1 MEHKLIKTDNYL
13 LVGSNDDLR
22 RGWFYCVRKND
33 IFQDEGEDVH
43 CCNGDIRITAHLPL
57 NNSPILEGVDLL
69 PPMEDDV
76 EKLADKLI
84 SCSDFI
90 DVLLVKE
97 VWKSGYNKAKE
108 KYKYTEK
115 DIIEY
120 SNWLFKWCQ
129 YNRYRKLIDGV
140 KPYGVGEFISDKD
153 MFDKFL
159 KEKSLQQPKYPVAF
173 ECEMENKIAIDG
185 HTVIGSNSKTTTNS
199 QGQTV
204 LVGTYK
210 YEYMKNIHLLPT
222 ESSKTE
228 LPLFPKI
235 IISTER
241 QNYSF
246 KYAVQAF
253 VKPDSAPEGIY
264 LLVEIGTIHR
274 PNARPLFSEMVE
286 KAKKSFISEGCQIIN
301 TIYDERKPGP
311 WLCSETYI
319 KQHVQRLIN
328 LSQDNRVQ
336 FQII

>member
-108 KYKYTEK
+108 KYKYTEEDVIDFTMKMISQYVVGNTNIWNK
-115 DIIEY
+115 DMLKETLSLKQPKMPVGFKCDYEPIIPYQFTSEDH
-120 SNWLFKWCQ
+120 LE
-129 YNRYRKLIDGV
+129 V
-140 KPYGVGEFISDKD
+140 KP
-153 MFDKFL
+153 
-159 KEKSLQQPKYPVAF
+159 
-173 ECEMENKIAIDG
+173 
-185 HTVIGSNSKTTTNS
+185 KTTTNS

-210 YEYMKNIHLLPT
+210 YE
-222 ESSKTE
+222 
-228 LPLFPKI
+228 
-235 IISTER
+235 
-241 QNYSF
+241 
-246 KYAVQAF
+246 
-253 VKPDSAPEGIY
+253 
-264 LLVEIGTIHR
+264 
-274 PNARPLFSEMVE
+274 
-286 KAKKSFISEGCQIIN
+286 
-301 TIYDERKPGP
+301 
-311 WLCSETYI
+311 
-319 KQHVQRLIN
+319 
-328 LSQDNRVQ
+328 
-336 FQII
+336 

>member
-1 MEHKLIKTDNYL
+1 
-13 LVGSNDDLR
+13 
-22 RGWFYCVRKND
+22 
-33 IFQDEGEDVH
+33 
-43 CCNGDIRITAHLPL
+43 
-57 NNSPILEGVDLL
+57 
-69 PPMEDDV
+69 
-76 EKLADKLI
+76 
-84 SCSDFI
+84 
-90 DVLLVKE
+90 
-97 VWKSGYNKAKE
+97 
-108 KYKYTEK
+108 
-115 DIIEY
+115 
-120 SNWLFKWCQ
+120 
-129 YNRYRKLIDGV
+129 
-140 KPYGVGEFISDKD
+140 
-153 MFDKFL
+153 
-159 KEKSLQQPKYPVAF
+159 
-173 ECEMENKIAIDG
+173 
-185 HTVIGSNSKTTTNS
+185 
-199 QGQTV
+199 
-204 LVGTYK
+204 
-210 YEYMKNIHLLPT
+210 MKNIHLIPT

-264 LLVEIGTIHR
+264 LLVEIGTIHI

>member
-108 KYKYTEK
+108 KYKYTEE
-115 DIIEY
+115 DIRFAIK
-120 SNWLFKWCQ
+120 SAFMQ
-129 YNRYRKLIDGV
+129 GV
-140 KPYGVGEFISDKD
+140 ERVPYLHQLEDNIIKA
-153 MFDKFL
+153 
-159 KEKSLQQPKYPVAF
+159 LQQPKMPVAF
-173 ECEMENKIAIDG
+173 ECEEHQELCLNCEWQ
-185 HTVIGSNSKTTTNS
+185 HNSCPNAEDCLKSKPKTITTP

-204 LVGTYK
+204 WG
-210 YEYMKNIHLLPT
+210 
-222 ESSKTE
+222 
-228 LPLFPKI
+228 
-235 IISTER
+235 
-241 QNYSF
+241 
-246 KYAVQAF
+246 
-253 VKPDSAPEGIY
+253 G
-264 LLVEIGTIHR
+264 
-274 PNARPLFSEMVE
+274 
-286 KAKKSFISEGCQIIN
+286 
-301 TIYDERKPGP
+301 
-311 WLCSETYI
+311 
-319 KQHVQRLIN
+319 N
-328 LSQDNRVQ
+328 L
-336 FQII
+336 

>member
-108 KYKYTEK
+108 KYKYTEE
-115 DIIEY
+115 DILIIRNKLVSMLPTGDVSAWDMIMAASNYTKWFDEY
-120 SNWLFKWCQ
+120 IQ
-129 YNRYRKLIDGV
+129 
-140 KPYGVGEFISDKD
+140 
-153 MFDKFL
+153 
-159 KEKSLQQPKYPVAF
+159 SLQQPKYPVAF
-173 ECEMENKIAIDG
+173 ECEMEVVGITDDG
-185 HTVIGSNSKTTTNS
+185 NNYIEQPKTITNS

-210 YEYMKNIHLLPT
+210 
-222 ESSKTE
+222 
-228 LPLFPKI
+228 
-235 IISTER
+235 
-241 QNYSF
+241 
-246 KYAVQAF
+246 
-253 VKPDSAPEGIY
+253 
-264 LLVEIGTIHR
+264 
-274 PNARPLFSEMVE
+274 
-286 KAKKSFISEGCQIIN
+286 
-301 TIYDERKPGP
+301 
-311 WLCSETYI
+311 
-319 KQHVQRLIN
+319 
-328 LSQDNRVQ
+328 
-336 FQII
+336 